1 MKKFIKFLRKH
12 DAYYK
17 FCYYLNKNGLELMDI
32 QGCIEDNYIYSAFC
46 WEDTELSR
54 NYWSDLN
61 SKWLNKLRNKKLE
74 KKNHKNQSSDLIED
88 DSKFKKDA
96 FFIYVKGEF
105 IGSTTSNEI
114 TIKTNQ

>member
-61 SKWLNKLRNKKLE
+61 SKWLNKLRKK
-74 KKNHKNQSSDLIED
+74 KFQKNSCKL
-88 DSKFKKDA
+88 KKDV
-96 FFIYVKGEF
+96 FSIYVNGEL
-105 IGSTTSNEI
+105 IRSTTSKEI
-114 TIKTNQ
+114 TIKRSNQ